1 MTDSGLPAL
10 LHEPVWYE
18 PLREP
23 SWLLPPVREGAPRVV
38 CTPAE
43 EPASDDIAERALHL
57 GLPLM
62 VAEAIRFATDARV
75 SATTGP
81 WAVTDGAAAVVTV
94 SVTGEGPG
102 RELRV
107 QLSGADGIEVDGFAH
122 PVPDDDSLGA
132 SAAGLVGEVNGALR
146 RVGVRAVWS
155 TVYTPPAA
163 ATAVAYLRGHYLVA
177 RLRDPEVHE
186 AAADDPE
193 ATSGRRQAVRSAL
206 GALADLASH
215 ASSPLAV
222 ALFFAGLAAT
232 KAAGSAAYKD
242 FRLPANAL
250 AMGADDPRDPVARL
264 SVLALY
270 LFGDQMAAEQRV
282 RMLGVLGDQE
292 LHAWLLRARAV
303 G

>member
-1 MTDSGLPAL
+1 MTDRGLPAL

-18 PLREP
+18 PLIAP
-23 SWLLPPVREGAPRVV
+23 SWLLPPLREGAPRVV

-43 EPASDDIAERALHL
+43 EPAGEDAAAHALRL
-57 GLPLM
+57 GLPLL
-62 VAEAIRFATDARV
+62 VAEAIGFATDARA

-81 WAVTDGAAAVVTV
+81 WAVTDGSAAVVTPF
-94 SVTGEGPG
+94 VTGEGPG

-107 QLSGADGIEVDGFAH
+107 RLSGADGSEVDELVH
-122 PVPDDDSLGA
+122 SVPDDASLGA
-132 SAAGLVGEVNGALR
+132 SVAGLVGEVNGALQ

-155 TVYTPPAA
+155 TVYAPPAP

-186 AAADDPE
+186 VVADNLE

-232 KAAGSAAYKD
+232 KAAGSAVYQD

-264 SVLALY
+264 SVLALH
-270 LFGDQMAAEQRV
+270 LLGDDIAAEQRARAV
-282 RMLGVLGDQE
+282 GTSGNGE
-292 LHAWLLRARAV
+292 LHAWLVRALAV